1 MMKKN
6 SSTSSIKS
14 ILKMDDIFNVKF
26 IKLLNGDDLIANII
40 KKNDDEFIM
49 HDPLTV
55 HVKRAKEGSM
65 VYFIPWLPM
74 EAVSQNQAVI
84 NKNQILT
91 MVEPKIKVTSKYLE
105 ILKIMSSDILR
116 SEVEE
121 VSEEL
126 SNYSY
131 SIN

>member
-1 MMKKN
+1 MKKN
-6 SSTSSIKS
+6 SSTSSIRS
-14 ILKMDDIFNVKF
+14 TLKMDDLFNVKF
-26 IKLLNGDDLIANII
+26 IKLLNGDDLIANITR
-40 KKNDDEFIM
+40 KNDDEFIM

-84 NKNQILT
+84 NKAQILT
-91 MVEPKIKVTSKYLE
+91 MVEPKIKVTTKYIE
-105 ILKIMSSDILR
+105 ILKIMSSDLLR

-126 SNYSY
+126 LDNSL

>member
-1 MMKKN
+1 
-6 SSTSSIKS
+6 
-14 ILKMDDIFNVKF
+14 MDDIFNVKF